1 MLRYHVAYFLPRGD
15 DRMVG
20 AEVLDFPGV
29 VSQGF
34 DLADARLMI
43 ASALEEIWQMHLE
56 EGKALPVPNP
66 DAMAADADLI
76 ELLIFRAMVAVSNA
90 KEVRGKIC
98 PGSSCSQILDGLKMR
113 LRL

>member
-1 MLRYHVAYFLPRGD
+1 M
-15 DRMVG
+15 
-20 AEVLDFPGV
+20 
-29 VSQGF
+29 
-34 DLADARLMI
+34 ADARDVTLQRCI
-43 ASALEEIWQMHLE
+43 IGAYSIGPHQVIGGPDWVYTDRWDILA
-56 EGKALPVPNP
+56 KAP